1 VFMPKEKHEKNQ
13 KILKIAENIVLG
25 HIAKYRRAKSTYK
38 DFIDIETVLK
48 RIAEGR
54 LTPRRRSLPRNA

>member
-1 VFMPKEKHEKNQ
+1 MPKEKHEKHQ
-13 KILKIAENIVLG
+13 KILEIAENIVLG
-25 HIAKYRRAKSTYK
+25 HIAKSRRDKSTDK

-48 RIAEGR
+48 RIAKGR